1 MEWFLFTVLIL
12 ASISVLAN
20 IAYYISLQMS
30 NKGSSEW
37 CEILRSAVED
47 LVTILHEESTVS
59 AYELHSSGLVQ
70 ALLTLLSPDTTHHLH
85 DDNRQMSQR
94 RVNKMIKQRR
104 NVFKRCFM
112 VSV

>member
-1 MEWFLFTVLIL
+1 MLVNV
-12 ASISVLAN
+12 AKYV
-20 IAYYISLQMS
+20 SLQMS

-37 CEILRSAVED
+37 CEILRTAVED

-112 VSV
+112 VSVGFASHLVC